1 MFGDVH
7 LCRFP
12 FTDGQA
18 SKPRPVLVLFDLG
31 TDAVVC
37 RVTGKPA
44 AGDLD
49 IALQG
54 WAEAGLLKP
63 SVARL
68 DRILTVD
75 RGVLFRHLGRLGVQD
90 LDKIR
95 GGMESV
101 DAVVRRGNLNRGSS
115 YSKISAISASQ
126 R

>member
-49 IALQG
+49 ISIQG

-75 RGVLFRHLGRLGVQD
+75 KGVLFRHLGRLGGQD

-95 GGMESV
+95 GAWNQSM
-101 DAVVRRGNLNRGSS
+101 RL
-115 YSKISAISASQ
+115 
-126 R
+126 